1 MGFDYGDLT
10 SAAQIY
16 VAFAGGS
23 IFLIMLVSLLNRTM
37 SYGRD

>member
-16 VAFAGGS
+16 LAFAGGS
-23 IFLIMLVSLLNRTM
+23 IFIIMLASLFDRIM
-37 SYGRD
+37 SGRD